1 MGMLDDAVTDLIEDA
16 ILDAVV
22 LGGEMA
28 YFKLKNHHRTKVL
41 TKWAKDH
48 QFTFCI
54 KPSEYCGEIMQMPTA
69 DPQAARARGGRAL
82 SAKASMAHRF
92 FGDSQMQTK
101 LWAFCSNRFRGD
113 WQTNANI
120 LEGKWNGTLMTAFD
134 TLWFDLDLN
143 ASSEGEYSSVFA
155 HCSANLPRVIITP
168 TGFLAGLKRLDEGQF
183 ANWGYHKLRFE
194 LDAFNKQWHVAS
206 ADEKLT
212 YDFISQNMMEYLMEH
227 HNEKWHLEISEG
239 GILISTVFT
248 LKPHKVETAMEFL
261 SGFLAHV
268 DEDLLQTKVAT

>member
-1 MGMLDDAVTDLIEDA
+1 MGLLDDAIG
-16 ILDAVV
+16 DAVM
-22 LGGEMA
+22 LGGQMA
-28 YFKLKNHHRTKVL
+28 YFKIKNNQRAKAF
-41 TKWAKDH
+41 TKWSKAHD
-48 QFTFCI
+48 FTFCA
-54 KPSEYCGEIMQMPTA
+54 KPAEYNGEIMQMPTA
-69 DPQAARARGGRAL
+69 DPDAAKARGGHAL

-120 LEGKWNGTLMTAFD
+120 LEGKWQGTLMTAFD
-134 TLWFDLDLN
+134 TLWFDLGSP
-143 ASSEGEYSSVFA
+143 SSEGEYSSVFA
-155 HCSANLPRVIITP
+155 HCSAKLPRVIITP
-168 TGFLAGLKRLDEGQF
+168 SGFLSSLKRLDEGQM

-194 LDAFNKQWHVAS
+194 LDTFNKNWHVSS

-212 YDFISQNMMEYLMEH
+212 YDFISQNMMEYLLEH

-248 LKPHKVETAMEFL
+248 LKPTKAELAMDFL
-261 SGFLAHV
+261 AGFLEHV